1 MDYNLISNLVLII
14 IGLMIS
20 NFATLYLLNDRD
32 SQVETSERL
41 KTSIARQS
49 YREGFLSG
57 VQQQIIEYGSQEF
70 DLSAEE
76 PDILDGIDFSL
87 INKLNKEG

>member
-49 YREGFLSG
+49 YREGWLSG

-70 DLSAEE
+70 DLSEE